1 MKTQLFVCGFLPG
14 VAAAVLTTQAGLAAS
29 LSLGNGG
36 QEGFNA
42 KVLGRDGGVGHA
54 KTLGREVWMMGEGGQ
69 GLLAQNNRSN
79 RSQGGGGNV
88 NPSTGRY
95 TPNPNPLLFPTKPE
109 EVRVKE
115 SRVVSLA
122 EALEIARRNNND
134 LQVALLQLEGAK
146 AALREAQAGLW
157 PTLNLSGTVTR
168 QQSAQGQIGVDRE
181 DRESVPEVFRQ
192 SSDSPGTTF
201 NSDLQLNYSLYTSGA
216 RRARIRESEEQVRSG
231 ELTVEQRSEE
241 IRLNVTT
248 QYYNLQQTDQ
258 AVRIATSAVTNAQR
272 SLEDAQALER
282 AGVGTKFDVLRSQV
296 NLANAQQQLTN
307 AISSQQVEQRRFAT
321 LLSLPQTVTLRAIDD
336 VKIANLWERTL
347 EETII
352 LAFQNRPELQQQLIQ
367 REINEQRRR
376 LAASQKGPQIS
387 LLANYNLLD
396 VFNDGVPVADG
407 YSIGVRATLNLFD
420 GGATRAQTEQSKINM
435 AIAEK
440 SFSTQRDR
448 IRFEVEQFYAE
459 LQSNLKNVNTA
470 TTALEQATEALR
482 LARLRFQAGVG
493 TQTDVI
499 NSENDL
505 TRAEGNR
512 INAILDYN
520 RALANLER
528 AVTLRGR

>member
-1 MKTQLFVCGFLPG
+1 MKTQLLVSGFLPG
-14 VAAAVLTTQAGLAAS
+14 VAAAVLTTQASLAAP
-29 LSLGNGG
+29 LSLDNGG
-36 QEGFNA
+36 QDEL
-42 KVLGRDGGVGHA
+42 KVKL
-54 KTLGREVWMMGEGGQ
+54 LGEGGQ
-69 GLLAQNNRSN
+69 GLLAQSRV
-79 RSQGGGGNV
+79 QGSGGNV
-88 NPSTGRY
+88 NPATGRY

-109 EVRVKE
+109 EVRVRE
-115 SRVVSLA
+115 SRVISLA

-157 PTLNLSGTVTR
+157 PTLNLSTSVTR
-168 QQSAQGQIGVDRE
+168 QQSASGQIQDQLTPDFPG
-181 DRESVPEVFRQ
+181 RQ
-192 SSDSPGTTF
+192 SGDSPSTAF
-201 NSDLQLNYSLYTSGA
+201 NSDLQLNYSLYSSGA
-216 RRARIRESEEQVRSG
+216 RRARIREAEEQVRSG

-321 LLSLPQTVTLRAIDD
+321 LLNLPQTVTLRATDD
-336 VKIANLWERTL
+336 VKIAGLWERSL

-420 GGATRAQTEQSKINM
+420 GGATRAQTEQSKVNM

-470 TTALEQATEALR
+470 TTALEQAREALR

-528 AVTLRGR
+528 AVTLRGRSSR